1 MLLWPFALTN
11 HPVNFVHILTD
22 KGMQR
27 RRYTCLCSSVFEKH
41 NNASVLYRQVCKNQ
55 STYIPRENQ
64 YIYFL
69 IARKLLWSDK
79 IDTENSKML
88 HI

>member
-41 NNASVLYRQVCKNQ
+41 NNASVIYRQVCKNQ
-55 STYIPRENQ
+55 STYI
-64 YIYFL
+64 FF
-69 IARKLLWSDK
+69 DK
-79 IDTENSKML
+79 GCFIIFGKQL
-88 HI
+88 HLASA